1 VGKYIK
7 TSRILLILD
16 GIQKSE
22 ISDETGG
29 CLIMPEQ
36 QPQDNITPLLSD
48 FNTKLRD
55 LEEKQRLLKERV
67 LLIGNNLVEMREDIG
82 QEISELRVISEQ
94 SKSDILKIR
103 ETLQRVLDEL
113 ETRARRQ
120 ELELL
125 KKQAK
130 MFQPLELATKEDVQ
144 RMIKER

>member
-1 VGKYIK
+1 
-7 TSRILLILD
+7 
-16 GIQKSE
+16 
-22 ISDETGG
+22 
-29 CLIMPEQ
+29 MPEQ